1 MSIDT
6 TTGMSAPPIAITMC
20 TPNSSAITV
29 ISASGHMPV
38 ATSCACR
45 NCAPNQITASSPAR
59 LSQCRAG
66 SSIGL
71 PPILPDSLPKAMTE
85 PENVT
90 APIRM
95 PRKISTSWMV
105 FSAPSSTIE
114 VST

>member
-29 ISASGHMPV
+29 ISSSGSMP
-38 ATSCACR
+38 AETSCACT
-45 NCAPNQITASSPAR
+45 NCTPNQITASRPAR
-59 LSQCRAG
+59 LSQCRPG

-71 PPILPDSLPKAMTE
+71 PPILPDSLPNAITE

-95 PRKISTSWMV
+95 PR
-105 FSAPSSTIE
+105 
-114 VST
+114 

>member
-6 TTGMSAPPIAITMC
+6 TTGMSAPPIAITMW

-29 ISASGHMPV
+29 ITASGIRPAWM
-38 ATSCACR
+38 SCACR
-45 NCAPNQITASSPAR
+45 NCTPNQITPSSPAR
-59 LSQCRAG
+59 LSQWRAG
-66 SSIGL
+66 SSSGL

-95 PRKISTSWMV
+95 PM
-105 FSAPSSTIE
+105 
-114 VST
+114 